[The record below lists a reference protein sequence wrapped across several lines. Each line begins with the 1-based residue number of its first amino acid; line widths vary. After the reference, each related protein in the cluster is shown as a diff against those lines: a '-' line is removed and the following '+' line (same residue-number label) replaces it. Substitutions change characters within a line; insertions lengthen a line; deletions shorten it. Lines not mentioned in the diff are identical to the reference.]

1 MKKKIKPL
9 GPYSQYIYRNHTL
22 YSSGQIAIC
31 PETNNLIDT
40 NIYDETHQIMK
51 KKIKPLGPYSQYIFD
66 NHILYSSGQIAIC
79 PETNDLINTNISR
92 ETHQIMKNIKEI
104 LIRENLDFESIVKTT
119 IFLIDMSYYD
129 IVNEVYKS
137 YFKKRFPA
145 RETVEVKGLP
155 ANANIEISFIAHK

>member
-9 GPYSQYIYRNHTL
+9 GPYSQYIL
-22 YSSGQIAIC
+22 
-31 PETNNLIDT
+31 
-40 NIYDETHQIMK
+40 K
-51 KKIKPLGPYSQYIFD
+51 

-79 PETNDLINTNISR
+79 PETNDLIDTNIYE

-104 LIRENLDFESIVKTT
+104 LTSEKLDFENIVKTT
-119 IFLIDMSYYD
+119 IFIVDMRCYQT
-129 IVNEVYKS
+129 VNEVYKS
-137 YFKKRFPA
+137 YFKNSFPA

>member
-9 GPYSQYIYRNHTL
+9 GPYSQYIYRNNT
-22 YSSGQIAIC
+22 
-31 PETNNLIDT
+31 
-40 NIYDETHQIMK
+40 
-51 KKIKPLGPYSQYIFD
+51 
-66 NHILYSSGQIAIC
+66 LYSSGQIAIC
-79 PETNDLINTNISR
+79 PETNDLIDTNIFD

-104 LIRENLDFESIVKTT
+104 LMSENLDFENIVKTT
-119 IFLIDMSYYD
+119 IFIVDMSCYE

-137 YFKKRFPA
+137 YFKNRFPA

>member
-1 MKKKIKPL
+1 
-9 GPYSQYIYRNHTL
+9 
-22 YSSGQIAIC
+22 
-31 PETNNLIDT
+31 
-40 NIYDETHQIMK
+40 MK
-51 KKIKPLGPYSQYIFD
+51 KKIKPLGPYSQYIFE